1 MNAIR
6 RSNCSICGHPRE
18 EPNASSDDERK
29 KPARSHSGNK
39 RKQPAS
45 DEVIELS
52 SDDESDDKKKPA
64 RKFSSTKRNQSEMI
78 EMLSDDDESEDGAR
92 STRTP
97 IPPRQAVAS
106 PNDLNLPQ
114 EFSQT
119 LPVAVT
125 QADRIRHSYTPGSIS
140 SEISSRR
147 VRGFQGLGTTAPT
160 GSQLEAIKRKYLK
173 KLDELF
179 FPGSQASKQLG
190 PKVYN
195 HVYKMIQN
203 AKSAEECHIFLL
215 QCAVKAGVYGP
226 TQVSCALDGDYP
238 AGFDP
243 NDCKTSAVHNIIA
256 DAHAEVTAGEGI
268 VRLTLNSIENCPG
281 TCRRIKEGEAAAI
294 AHLST
299 ILADFYHDIGGSVS
313 LLGMM
318 GTSTGWELIAKLLD
332 PSKFKVYIPC
342 NYHLSLL
349 AYYRR
354 VKNKSYEDRLAAI
367 SYGYYLSCHNFGP
380 QYRPVFQALA
390 DRTKSCMVIDDFT
403 SVKNIGTGT
412 NSSSGSNS
420 QRTIDTFFS
429 ASSDRNPK
437 IKRSKA
443 VIRENR
449 SHLPRLVGSS

>member
-1 MNAIR
+1 M
-6 RSNCSICGHPRE
+6 
-18 EPNASSDDERK
+18 
-29 KPARSHSGNK
+29 
-39 RKQPAS
+39 
-45 DEVIELS
+45 
-52 SDDESDDKKKPA
+52 
-64 RKFSSTKRNQSEMI
+64 
-78 EMLSDDDESEDGAR
+78 
-92 STRTP
+92 
-97 IPPRQAVAS
+97 
-106 PNDLNLPQ
+106 
-114 EFSQT
+114 
-119 LPVAVT
+119 
-125 QADRIRHSYTPGSIS
+125 
-140 SEISSRR
+140 
-147 VRGFQGLGTTAPT
+147 
-160 GSQLEAIKRKYLK
+160 
-173 KLDELF
+173 F
-179 FPGSQASKQLG
+179 FPGSQAFNQLG
-190 PKVYN
+190 PKVYK

-243 NDCKTSAVHNIIA
+243 KDCPTVAVHNRITK
-256 DAHAEVTAGEGI
+256 AHADVTTGDRI

-294 AHLST
+294 ASLST

-318 GTSTGWELIAKLLD
+318 GTSTGWDLIAKLLD

-354 VKNKSYEDRLAAI
+354 VKGKTFEDRLAAI
-367 SYGYYLSCHNFGP
+367 SYDYYLMFHNFGP

-390 DRTKSCMVIDDFT
+390 NDDEFPMVIDDFT
-403 SVKNIGTGT
+403 SVENIGTGT

-420 QRTIDTFFS
+420 QRTIDTFFNN
-429 ASSDRNPK
+429 SSNRNSK

-443 VIRENR
+443 VIKKNLSNHGKKILMGDDEP
-449 SHLPRLVGSS
+449 LPDGMNDEEDPD